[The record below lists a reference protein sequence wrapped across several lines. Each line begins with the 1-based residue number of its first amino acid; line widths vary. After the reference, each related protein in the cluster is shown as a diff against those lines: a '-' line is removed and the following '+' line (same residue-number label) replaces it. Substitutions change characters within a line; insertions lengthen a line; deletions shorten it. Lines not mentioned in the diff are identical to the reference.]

1 MHPQSTDWEEDFSHN
16 VNVTTNKN
24 GTRNQYL
31 HARTQTQSIGTE
43 PGMAKG
49 VGDREKGALA
59 CDLSEGRVR
68 VISSRFKDVSEVV
81 FPFFFLPPFVSPQIV
96 FLFVLF

>member
-1 MHPQSTDWEEDFSHN
+1 
-16 VNVTTNKN
+16 
-24 GTRNQYL
+24 
-31 HARTQTQSIGTE
+31 
-43 PGMAKG
+43 MAKG

-81 FPFFFLPPFVSPQIV
+81 FPFFFFFLPPFVSPQIV